1 MSDPADPSAA
11 SPAWPRSCAPDESP
25 FVTHGA
31 SVERTC
37 WLTAAATLPVLAAGA
52 HIFGVAVL
60 GQYAAAV
67 VGAWLGE
74 RLCRR
79 FLVQGGRGR
88 LPHLI
93 GVGLLLGMTLPP
105 TVGVLV
111 PLVSGFAAI
120 VVGKTL
126 LGSLGN
132 YLWNPVLVGWAI
144 LSLVFPG
151 ALQPAQWPFLAADHQ
166 GTGSLEAAIGGPT
179 YRGFELSPPP
189 PGVEAWAAPRTVD
202 VLVVQY
208 PPLIGGGGVPRP
220 LLEVFRDR
228 LPPWS
233 DTVWGTVGGNT
244 GETCA
249 VAILAGGLFL
259 TVCRVTRWT
268 LPVGALLAAGV
279 LAAVWPVHIDGPGS
293 PAVWFPLTQVR
304 DGFPVGVA
312 LVLFHLTGGGLLAAA
327 MLIAP
332 DPVTTPLT
340 TRGHLWFGI
349 GLGVLTFVFRV
360 NGLALG
366 AAYWALLAM
375 NTVVPAID
383 RFTRRRVLGT

>member
-1 MSDPADPSAA
+1 MSDPADTIVP
-11 SPAWPRSCAPDESP
+11 SPAWPRTCAADECP
-25 FVTHGA
+25 FVTSGA

-37 WLTAAATLPVLAAGA
+37 WLIAAATLPVLAAGSW
-52 HIFGVAVL
+52 IFGVAVL
-60 GQYAAAV
+60 GQSTAAV
-67 VGAWLGE
+67 IGAWLGE

-79 FLVQGGRGR
+79 FLAQGGRGR

-93 GVGLLLGMTLPP
+93 GLGLLLAMTLPP

-111 PLVSGFAAI
+111 PLVGGFAAI

-144 LSLVFPG
+144 VSVVFAG
-151 ALQPAQWPFLAADHQ
+151 ALRPAQWPFLARNHQ
-166 GTGSLEAAIGGPT
+166 GTGSLWAVTCGPG
-179 YRGFELSPPP
+179 YRGFELSAPP
-189 PGVEAWAAPRTVD
+189 PGVEAWAAPRPVD
-202 VLVVQY
+202 VLVPQY
-208 PPLIGGGGVPRP
+208 PPLFGGGGNPRP

-233 DTVWGTVGGNT
+233 DTVWGTVGGNV

-249 VAILAGGLFL
+249 IAILAGGLCL
-259 TVCRVTRWT
+259 TVCRVARWT
-268 LPVGALLAAGV
+268 LPVGALVAVGA
-279 LAAVWPVHIDGPGS
+279 LAAVWPVQIDGPGS
-293 PAVWFPLTQVR
+293 PAVWFPLSQVR

-312 LVLFHLTGGGLLAAA
+312 LMLFHLTGGGLLTAA

-340 TRGHLWFGI
+340 NRGHLWFGV

-360 NGLALG
+360 NGLSLG

-375 NTVVPAID
+375 NTLVPLID
-383 RFTRRRVLGT
+383 RLTRRRVFGT